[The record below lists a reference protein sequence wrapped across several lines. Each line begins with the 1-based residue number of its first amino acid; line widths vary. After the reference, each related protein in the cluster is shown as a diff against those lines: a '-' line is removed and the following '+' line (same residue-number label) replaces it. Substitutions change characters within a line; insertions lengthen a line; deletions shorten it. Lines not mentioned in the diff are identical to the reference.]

1 MKLPTAWSSQWISSL
16 TVACLFAAAL
26 LRSILAYRDATTI
39 AIAIGLQMI
48 WLILFAGETALSRRW
63 QWYFPI
69 YLVLQTFLVLTLLF
83 MPHPADYFAVL
94 FFILS
99 MQIVHHFNNRSAT
112 IWIGAFTLL
121 MSIPLAND
129 YGIFKGIA
137 FALIYT
143 AGNALLA
150 SYALATRRAQQARTQ
165 NQELAR
171 QAQETNRR
179 LRDYST
185 QRERLVAVRERQRLA
200 RELHDSVTQTIF
212 SMTLTTQSA
221 LLLLERDPGRVGAQ
235 LARLNQLA
243 QSALSEIRTLISQ
256 LRPAQIGEPGLEPKL
271 RQHLAERHLP
281 ENLAVALE
289 VEGTQALT
297 PAEEQVIFRIV
308 QEAVNNIVKH
318 AQASH
323 AWIRLHRAEP
333 FWIEIEDDGCGFD
346 QSQVQTSGRVG
357 LASMRERAAEIGW
370 SLRINTSPGAGTRV
384 RVEKG

>member
-1 MKLPTAWSSQWISSL
+1 
-16 TVACLFAAAL
+16 
-26 LRSILAYRDATTI
+26 
-39 AIAIGLQMI
+39 MI